1 MKLNIFAI
9 ALSAILVAGCQKDFL
24 TRLPK
29 DQLSDETF
37 WSSET
42 NVRSFAF
49 RFYPDYFSGFGT
61 GYTWKNYF
69 YLGQGLNDDF
79 SPSTPNA
86 FPKQVPVIVSATS
99 WSFVKVRDANLM
111 LDRVS
116 KMASLDA
123 PTKNHWMGV
132 ARFFRAI
139 AYSNLVNNFGDV
151 QWYDKPLDITDEAAL
166 FKPRDAREVVM
177 DNVLADL
184 EFAAAN
190 VRPADGE
197 KGLMVT
203 KWVVLSFM
211 SRYMLFEG
219 TWQKYHKANDA
230 KSKEYLGK
238 AKWAAKQVMDGGGY
252 SFSHTYRE
260 SFNSLDLASNKE
272 IIMYRSYV
280 TGLITHSMMSYVNTE
295 GQSGVSKDLVE
306 AYLCTDG
313 LPISLSPLYQQ
324 DKKIEDV
331 LANRDSRLI
340 HTINPELRPNGSRGR
355 YNNLNIST
363 SGYCTWKF
371 LNDDLRDKQNATS
384 NLNDSDAPVIR
395 YGEVLMNYAEA
406 CAELGNITQ
415 NDLDISINVLRA
427 RTKGNTVPLPPMQVQ
442 GTSAAVNGTVYDDP
456 KRDNDVPGIIWEIRR
471 ERRTELCMEGFRLDD
486 LRRWKKLGYL
496 DTKARPNINRGAWI
510 VRSEWL
516 KPDGTSWLA
525 NITLTGPDEGYIIP
539 SVSAAA
545 DREFNNDRV
554 YLDPVPAD
562 QIKIFEDRN
571 AKLAQNPGWED

>member
-1 MKLNIFAI
+1 MKLKIFAL
-9 ALSAILVAGCQKDFL
+9 AVSVTLAASCQKDFL

-37 WSSET
+37 WTNET

-61 GYTWKNYF
+61 GYTWRNYF

-79 SPSTPNA
+79 APTTPNA
-86 FPKQVPVIVSATS
+86 FTKQVPVSTSGTS
-99 WSFVKVRDANLM
+99 WSFTKVRESNLM

-116 KMASLDA
+116 KMTALDA
-123 PTKNHWMGV
+123 PAKNHWMGI

-151 QWYDKPLDITDEAAL
+151 QYYDRPLDVTDDQEL
-166 FKPRDAREVVM
+166 FKPRDTREFVM
-177 DNVLADL
+177 DKVREDL
-184 EFAAAN
+184 EFASAN
-190 VRPADGE
+190 VRAADGE
-197 KGLMVT
+197 KGLNVT
-203 KWVVLSFM
+203 KWVVLAYM

-219 TWQKYHKANDA
+219 TWQKYHKKNDVKA
-230 KSKEYLGK
+230 KVYLES
-238 AKWAAKQVMDGGGY
+238 AKWAARQIIDGGGY
-252 SFSHTYRE
+252 SFSHNYRE

-280 TGLITHSMMSYVNTE
+280 TGMVTHSMMSYVNTE
-295 GQSGVSKDLVE
+295 GQTGVSKDLVE

-313 LPISLSPLYQQ
+313 LPIALSPLYQQ
-324 DKKIEDV
+324 DKKMEDV
-331 LANRDSRLI
+331 LANRDSRLR

-371 LNDDLRDKQNATS
+371 LNDDLRDKQNGTS

-406 CAELGNITQ
+406 CAELGTLTQ

-427 RTKGNTVPLPPMQVQ
+427 RSKDNGTPLPPLQVQ

-456 KRDNDVPGIIWEIRR
+456 NRDSEVPGIIWEIRR
-471 ERRTELCMEGFRLDD
+471 ERRVELSMEGFRLDD
-486 LRRWKKLGYL
+486 LRRWARLKYV

-510 VRSEWL
+510 KRSEWL
-516 KPDGTSWLA
+516 KPDGTSWLV
-525 NITLTGPDEGYIIP
+525 NVTLTGTDEGYIIP

-545 DREFNNDRV
+545 DREFKLDRV

-562 QIKIFEDRN
+562 QIKIFSDRN
-571 AKLAQNPGWED
+571 KTLAQNPGWED